1 MSSWSTSGT
10 YIVQIA
16 YDLPLPEVL
25 EQQEGEEWLCLAK
38 EIFMWM
44 DDDFV
49 CPVANPTYSTRHTP
63 KGEDAIGKRVRSLA
77 CLSWIRLQCMPV
89 LDPLSIISSRCT

>member
-1 MSSWSTSGT
+1 M
-10 YIVQIA
+10 QIA

-25 EQQEGEEWLCLAK
+25 EQEGEEWLCLAK
-38 EIFMWM
+38 EGFMWK

-63 KGEDAIGKRVRSLA
+63 KREDAIGKRVCHHA
-77 CLSWIRLQCMPV
+77 CS
-89 LDPLSIISSRCT
+89 